1 MNDNDSRPTR
11 TAQTM
16 DSTGGGDP
24 GAAVRTSSSHPLW
37 IDALPAGGAGGQIGI
52 TFCPGKHDI
61 GNRGFVWQRDLA
73 LDLDIIAAW
82 GPVAIVTLIEDFEF
96 AMLGVPELGR
106 QIQSRGIDWH
116 HLPIMDLSPPDARFE
131 TGWLRSGPLLLA
143 QLRAGGRVL
152 VHCRG
157 GLGRAGT
164 VAARLL
170 VELGTAPAEA
180 VRLVRQA
187 RPGAIETRQQQNHVL
202 GLTVPAPGQAT
213 PAQPE
218 RGIPASGDSRV
229 DWFERLTG
237 FKETGYAQTRQQ
249 LEVDGQQ
256 MRSRVNGQ
264 RYGIGQLELV
274 SLDALRLRARSGRQL
289 AGQNRVRIVQGGVRP
304 MHQDPAYAGA
314 IFQVAS
320 QFNLLEM
327 VGPDVTPEHG
337 VTGYISDWTQGPA
350 CAIAAGAATVFRN
363 YFAPVGE
370 QIGQT
375 AVLQLDGFD
384 ELGNALARGVGKP
397 PTSLWAM
404 RNGYSMFTAG
414 SVNLFADHLAA
425 LDATQIDALRG
436 LLRIGVHWDVEVTDA
451 DALPRPRVSQAFC
464 SALPVSYNDSRGTR
478 GASWQPLATLVLEA
492 AYEATLWS
500 AVINAQRGASTTVL
514 LTSLGGGAFGND
526 EAWILDAQRRAITA
540 VAGQGLDI
548 VLVSYHQPTDGL
560 ARLARDFG

>member
-1 MNDNDSRPTR
+1 MNDNDNRPTR
-11 TAQTM
+11 T
-16 DSTGGGDP
+16 GRGDP
-24 GAAVRTSSSHPLW
+24 GEAVRTSLSHPLW
-37 IDALPAGGAGGQIGI
+37 IDAVPAGDAGGQIGI
-52 TFCPGKHDI
+52 TFCPGKHDTS
-61 GNRGFVWQRDLA
+61 NRGVVWQRDLA
-73 LDLDIIAAW
+73 LDLDTISAW
-82 GPVAIVTLIEDFEF
+82 GPAAIVTLIEDFEF

-116 HLPIMDLSPPDARFE
+116 HLPIMDVSPPDARFE
-131 TGWLRSGPLLLA
+131 AGWLRSGPVLLA

-180 VRLVRQA
+180 VRLVRQK
-187 RPGAIETRQQQNHVL
+187 RPGAIETQQQKSYVL

-213 PAQPE
+213 TAQPE
-218 RGIPASGDSRV
+218 RGIPASSDSRV

-256 MRSRVNGQ
+256 LRSRVNGQ
-264 RYGIGQLELV
+264 RYAIGQLELV
-274 SLDALRLRARSGRQL
+274 SLEALRLRARSGRQVD
-289 AGQNRVRIVQGGVRP
+289 GQNRVRIVQGGVRP

-314 IFQVAS
+314 VFQVAS

-327 VGPDVTPEHG
+327 VGPSVTPEHG
-337 VTGYISDWTQGPA
+337 VTGYMSDWTQGPA
-350 CAIAAGAATVFRN
+350 CAIAAGAATLFRN

-375 AVLQLDGFD
+375 AVHQLDGFN
-384 ELGNALARGVGKP
+384 ELGSALARGVGRP
-397 PTSLWAM
+397 PASLWTM
-404 RNGYSMFTAG
+404 RNGYTMFTPD
-414 SVNLFADHLAA
+414 SVNLLADHLAH
-425 LDATQIDALRG
+425 LDAAQIDVLRG

-451 DALPRPRVSQAFC
+451 DALPRPRVSQVFC

-478 GASWQPLATLVLEA
+478 GAHWKPLAALVLEA

-526 EAWILDAQRRAITA
+526 EAWILAAQRRAIAA
-540 VAGQGLDI
+540 VAGHGIDI
-548 VLVSYHQPTDGL
+548 VLVSYHRPTDGL
-560 ARLARDFG
+560 TQLARDFG